1 MRNFQDT
8 FETLKQSFISAFLIC
23 MTVPLINLFFSRL
36 CFSMLVKPF
45 LLKKHNVYVTIA
57 PQHSIMKSSL
67 PSVIFSF
74 PTKVLSFGNFGSP
87 ELLRRSSLICLLR
100 ATIVTCC
107 VFTLC
112 IYFVYLSKTRG
123 EHFNLMPMP
132 CLSSEGFNTF
142 LLFVACGA
150 LRLLLWVGSKALEEW
165 LAS

>member
-23 MTVPLINLFFSRL
+23 MTVPLINLFFLRL
-36 CFSMLVKPF
+36 YFSMLVKPF

-112 IYFVYLSKTRG
+112 IYEILKHEGSILISCQCLVYPVKGLIL
-123 EHFNLMPMP
+123 FF
-132 CLSSEGFNTF
+132 CLLHVEP
-142 LLFVACGA
+142 
-150 LRLLLWVGSKALEEW
+150 
-165 LAS
+165 